1 MEIIKT
7 NSYDE
12 LSLKIANII
21 SAQIIMKPDCVLG
34 LATGSTPI
42 GAYQELVR
50 RYLAGDISFSR
61 VTSINLDEYAGM
73 TAEMP
78 QSYAY
83 FMNEH
88 LFSLVD
94 IDLAKTHLPSGTSSS
109 LEEEGARYDQLIED
123 CGGIDV
129 QLLGMGHNGHIGFN
143 EPGDSFVA
151 PTHAVELS
159 EKTREANA
167 RFFDGDM
174 DKVPTHAITMGIRSI
189 MQAKKIILAVSG
201 PDKMETLKKAIY
213 GPITPEVQAS
223 ILQLHKDL
231 TVIYC
236 ENP

>member
-7 NSYDE
+7 NNYVE
-12 LSLKIANII
+12 LSRKVANII
-21 SAQIIMKPDCVLG
+21 AAQIVMKPDCVLG

-42 GAYQELVR
+42 GAYEELIR
-50 RYLAGDISFSR
+50 RYQAGDISFSR

-83 FMNEH
+83 FMNEY
-88 LFSLVD
+88 LFSHVD
-94 IDLAKTHLPSGTSSS
+94 IDLNKTHLPSGTSAS

-143 EPGDSFVA
+143 EPGDAFIA

-159 EKTREANA
+159 AKTREANA
-167 RFFDGDM
+167 RFFDGDI
-174 DKVPTHAITMGIRSI
+174 DNLFS
-189 MQAKKIILAVSG
+189 
-201 PDKMETLKKAIY
+201 
-213 GPITPEVQAS
+213 
-223 ILQLHKDL
+223 LHTKYHISL
-231 TVIYC
+231 
-236 ENP
+236 